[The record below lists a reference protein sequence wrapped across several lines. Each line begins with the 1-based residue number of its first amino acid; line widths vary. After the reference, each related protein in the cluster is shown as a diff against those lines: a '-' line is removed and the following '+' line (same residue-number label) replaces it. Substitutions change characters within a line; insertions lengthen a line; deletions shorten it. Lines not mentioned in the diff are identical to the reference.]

1 MVLEVRLS
9 YMWLDGISRSYR
21 LEEATGVRKLWLCK
35 SVCFAPSLA
44 STSTFWFLHA
54 VSDFFS
60 FSHNIAGSFNKA
72 LPLPLIAALCQ
83 ALALQVS
90 VKAPMFLF
98 PLTTEQLSTPR
109 SSHLGYLLQ
118 TEGELAIFS
127 IVAPSLSLSAFY
139 CSTSECSCT
148 WRKSVETI
156 FTQSTMDVHC
166 TARTRNCLICRI
178 HAIQPSQKT
187 LQNLK
192 RPSFTEN

>member
-127 IVAPSLSLSAFY
+127 TVAPLLSLSAFLRFY
-139 CSTSECSCT
+139 IWMFLHVEKKRGNNIYAKQNGCSLHYSHPRLFYGSHSRNTTKLENFA
-148 WRKSVETI
+148 KS
-156 FTQSTMDVHC
+156 
-166 TARTRNCLICRI
+166 
-178 HAIQPSQKT
+178 
-187 LQNLK
+187 
-192 RPSFTEN
+192 